1 MNKLP
6 RCYSHHLHHN
16 NDNNNDLYNSVDTFA
31 PTILQPW
38 VWVPSTPSM
47 LYHLQYI
54 CHVKRTK
61 INKKRPGLAHLK
73 TKQNLLSISGVPR
86 QEVGRCSGLQGVLF
100 RAPAAQAIAFLRCDY
115 SATRKKSPDV
125 FNDFIRKRKI
135 LTHLQKL
142 PKNFDNLGKIIVD
155 AGFQKLPKVQFIAQS
170 GHTGCEPPPKQRHDW
185 PTYLFTYQRDQ
196 MLV

>member
-6 RCYSHHLHHN
+6 RCNSYHLHHN

-73 TKQNLLSISGVPR
+73 ERWLYRFRIKLVVLSHLFPPRLEQTWKSEKNIIIISPLVRRQRTLKGWFRLLTCGMKL
-86 QEVGRCSGLQGVLF
+86 GR
-100 RAPAAQAIAFLRCDY
+100 
-115 SATRKKSPDV
+115 
-125 FNDFIRKRKI
+125 
-135 LTHLQKL
+135 
-142 PKNFDNLGKIIVD
+142 
-155 AGFQKLPKVQFIAQS
+155 
-170 GHTGCEPPPKQRHDW
+170 
-185 PTYLFTYQRDQ
+185 
-196 MLV
+196 LVT